1 METKETLVEIGTD
14 GRPLVRSTSGLAD
27 RLSQD
32 ADKLLVPALFIILV
46 VVLSV
51 LNEHFLTI
59 GNVINVLQQLSILG
73 IVSVGMTFVVIAGG
87 FDLSVGSVVALSGS
101 LAALVM
107 MNYGI
112 LTGVAAGLCAG
123 LLVGLVNGTMV
134 SKLNVSPFIATLGTL
149 VIARGLA
156 LGITGGS
163 AVFDLPSGFAF
174 VGTGHLLGIPIPVI
188 VAFVIFVIG
197 LVVLHTTAFGL
208 KIYAVGGNREA
219 SRLSGIKVDRII
231 LATYVIC
238 GLTASIAGVV
248 LSARLRAGEPTVGM
262 LMELFSIAAVVLGG
276 TSLQGGEGA
285 LARTIIGVLFIG
297 FLENG
302 LNLLNV
308 PYYWQQVII
317 GTVFVVAAAIGMW
330 RRRR

>member
-174 VGTGHLLGIPIPVI
+174 VGTGQLLGIPIPVI

-197 LVVLHTTAFGL
+197 MVVLHTTAFGL

>member
-163 AVFDLPSGFAF
+163 AVFDLPGGFAF